1 MHDETGAPASS
12 ASVFNLRENWNH
24 LAIRPASQEPVIDG
38 VRAIAILWVVVLHMV
53 FFHFSIF
60 PTQAI
65 YIFYNPFTSWI
76 QNGILGVDLFFV
88 ISGFLM
94 GSMLFGEMKKS
105 GGLVFSRFYV
115 RRFLRLIPVYTAAMA
130 IALYF
135 QHGDPG
141 LPKWGNAQNFWANL
155 LYVNNFLPVMKQY
168 MGWCWS
174 LALEE
179 QFYLLLPACIL
190 LFMGLGKGRIRIL
203 VGLMILS
210 GTIRYAVIHFSGI
223 VPPFRF
229 APYTPAWNAWF
240 DVVYD
245 KPWMRFGGLLS
256 GVTGAYLN
264 CYFMPQLKRFF
275 ARTRLITTL
284 SIGCLLLYMHIAST
298 AMGSF
303 FFDMIPYVAREI
315 WWALHRDIFSLAV
328 MFLILAAIHTP
339 KLFGGRLRRFLSWRG
354 FYPVAQLSYSI
365 YLVHEMLFDW
375 LFIRIAPIFSA
386 RLGAYG
392 TMALDSAIGLVA
404 TFVIAST
411 LYVMIERPCMRLRS
425 HPAVLSLIDCF
436 RRPKLVLA
444 ASEEA

>member
-1 MHDETGAPASS
+1 
-12 ASVFNLRENWNH
+12 
-24 LAIRPASQEPVIDG
+24 
-38 VRAIAILWVVVLHMV
+38 
-53 FFHFSIF
+53 
-60 PTQAI
+60 
-65 YIFYNPFTSWI
+65 
-76 QNGILGVDLFFV
+76 
-88 ISGFLM
+88 
-94 GSMLFGEMKKS
+94 
-105 GGLVFSRFYV
+105 
-115 RRFLRLIPVYTAAMA
+115 LRLIPVYTAAMA
-130 IALYF
+130 IALYL

-284 SIGCLLLYMHIAST
+284 SIGCLLLYIHIAST

-328 MFLILAAIHTP
+328 MFLILAAIHTHQFFP
-339 KLFGGRLRRFLSWRG
+339 RAWARMAPWRWI
-354 FYPVAQLSYSI
+354 V
-365 YLVHEMLFDW
+365 
-375 LFIRIAPIFSA
+375 
-386 RLGAYG
+386 
-392 TMALDSAIGLVA
+392 
-404 TFVIAST
+404 
-411 LYVMIERPCMRLRS
+411 
-425 HPAVLSLIDCF
+425 
-436 RRPKLVLA
+436 
-444 ASEEA
+444 